1 MYKYYVVEC
10 SRVNDDE
17 FMTGVVDLEAA
28 ETVAMS
34 MWDYMH
40 PYDRRN
46 KYTEV
51 TGNMYSAIAIE
62 EDFYE
67 PTMAC
72 SERMV

>member
-1 MYKYYVVEC
+1 MRFAIME
-10 SRVNDDE
+10 SSDL
-17 FMTGVVDLEAA
+17 GVDFVRIDGMIANF
-28 ETVAMS
+28 S
-34 MWDYMH
+34 YM
-40 PYDRRN
+40 DAR
-46 KYTEV
+46 KVMKKLTEV